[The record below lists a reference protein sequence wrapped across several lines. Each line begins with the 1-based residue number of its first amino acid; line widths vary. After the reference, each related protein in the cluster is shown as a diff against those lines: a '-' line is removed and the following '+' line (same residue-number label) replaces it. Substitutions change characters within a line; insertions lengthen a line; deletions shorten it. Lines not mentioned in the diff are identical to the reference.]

1 MINISK
7 SLASLFNRPAFHNS
21 AIDGVRAIAVLM
33 VIIGHIFFFHNSNF
47 LIGDEVFNNYAT
59 YWHLLR
65 ADLGVD
71 LFFVISGFLIG
82 SILFKEFKK
91 TNNISFTSFYL
102 RRFLRLMPVYLV
114 AILCG
119 IYLFDLPNS
128 QNAWANVFYVNN
140 FVNIA
145 EQFMGWCW
153 SLAIEEQFYILIP
166 ASLLMLLFSKRK
178 KINILLFFL
187 ILSVVIR
194 FITVYAYNIF
204 PSELYWTLPGK
215 EGWDL
220 SFSILYDNL
229 ITRYGGLLIGVIA
242 AYLYVYY
249 NSALKLFFK
258 SKVSL
263 RLFFISIAI
272 FWVVF
277 FRIDFIY
284 FSEPTQYGLMI
295 ADKELNFVEKIY
307 FATVVSIT
315 RNLFSIASIYIVFGA
330 LFLKINFAGKINNF
344 LSSKFFYPI
353 AQLSYSAYLMHE
365 MFMLKLYP
373 SYSIKIYELVNEN
386 IVIALIAISL
396 ITLILTFLSS
406 IILYVFIERPF
417 MEFRNSNIIKR
428 LTLNRRERIKA
439 KVIEAA

>member
-1 MINISK
+1 
-7 SLASLFNRPAFHNS
+7 
-21 AIDGVRAIAVLM
+21 
-33 VIIGHIFFFHNSNF
+33 
-47 LIGDEVFNNYAT
+47 
-59 YWHLLR
+59 
-65 ADLGVD
+65 
-71 LFFVISGFLIG
+71 
-82 SILFKEFKK
+82 
-91 TNNISFTSFYL
+91 
-102 RRFLRLMPVYLV
+102 MPVYLV

-194 FITVYAYNIF
+194 FITVYAYNLF

>member
-33 VIIGHIFFFHNSNF
+33 VIIGHIFFFHNSDF

-59 YWHLLR
+59 YWHLLI
-65 ADLGVD
+65 
-71 LFFVISGFLIG
+71 VISGFLIG

-194 FITVYAYNIF
+194 FITVYAYNLF

>member
-1 MINISK
+1 MTNISK
-7 SLASLFNRPAFHNS
+7 GLTSLFNRPAFHNS

-33 VIIGHIFFFHNSNF
+33 VIIGHIFYFHNSEF
-47 LIGDEVFNNYAT
+47 LIGDEVFKNYAT

-119 IYLFDLPNS
+119 IYLFDLSNS
-128 QNAWANVFYVNN
+128 QNAWTNILYVNN
-140 FVNIA
+140 FINIS

-166 ASLLMLLFSKRK
+166 ASLLLLLFSKRK

-187 ILSVVIR
+187 LLSVVIR
-194 FITVYAYNIF
+194 FITVYAYNLF
-204 PSELYWTLPGK
+204 PSELYWTLPGN

-229 ITRYGGLLIGVIA
+229 ITRYGGLLVGVIA
-242 AYLYVYY
+242 AYLYIFY
-249 NSALKLFFK
+249 NAELKLFFK

-263 RLFFISIAI
+263 RLFYLSIVI

-284 FSEPTQYGLMI
+284 FSELTQYGLMI
-295 ADKELNFVEKIY
+295 EERELNFIEKIY

-315 RNLFSIASIYIVFGA
+315 RDLFSVASIYIVFSA
-330 LFLKINFAGKINNF
+330 LFLKTSISEKINNF

-373 SYSIKIYELVNEN
+373 SYSIKIYELLNEN
-386 IVIALIAISL
+386 IIMALVVISL
-396 ITLILTFLSS
+396 ITIILTFLSS

-417 MEFRNSNIIKR
+417 MEFRNSDIIKK
-428 LTLNRRERIKA
+428 LTLKKHERVNA

>member
-7 SLASLFNRPAFHNS
+7 GLTSLFNRPTFHNS
-21 AIDGVRAIAVLM
+21 TIDGVRAIAVLM
-33 VIIGHIFFFHNSNF
+33 VIIGHIFYFHNSEL
-47 LIGDEVFNNYAT
+47 LIGDEVFKNYAT

-119 IYLFDLPNS
+119 IYLFDLSNS
-128 QNAWANVFYVNN
+128 QNAWTNILYVNN
-140 FVNIA
+140 FINIS

-187 ILSVVIR
+187 FLSVVIR
-194 FITVYAYNIF
+194 FITVYVYNLF

-229 ITRYGGLLIGVIA
+229 ITRYGGLLVGVIA
-242 AYLYVYY
+242 AYLYIYY
-249 NSALKLFFK
+249 NAELKLFFK

-263 RLFFISIAI
+263 RLFYLSIVI

-284 FSEPTQYGLMI
+284 FSELTQYGLMI
-295 ADKELNFVEKIY
+295 EERELNFIEKIY

-315 RNLFSIASIYIVFGA
+315 RNLFSVASIYIVFSA
-330 LFLKINFAGKINNF
+330 LFLKTSISEKINNF
-344 LSSKFFYPI
+344 LSLKFFYPI

-373 SYSIKIYELVNEN
+373 SYSIKIYELLNEN
-386 IVIALIAISL
+386 IIMALVTISL
-396 ITLILTFLSS
+396 ITIILTFLSS

-417 MEFRNSNIIKR
+417 MEFRNSSIIKK
-428 LTLNRRERIKA
+428 LTLKKYERVNA